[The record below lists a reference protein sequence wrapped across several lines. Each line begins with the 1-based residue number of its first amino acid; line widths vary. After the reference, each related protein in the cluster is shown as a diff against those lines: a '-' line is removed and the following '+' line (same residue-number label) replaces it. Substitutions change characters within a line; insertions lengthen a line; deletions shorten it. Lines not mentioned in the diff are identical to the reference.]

1 MSEVFATIALEGA
14 VMIGCDDKLDAGEGD
29 VADGWTVVR
38 SEETNEEPG
47 TGAEE
52 TPDATGLG

>member
-1 MSEVFATIALEGA
+1 
-14 VMIGCDDKLDAGEGD
+14 MIGCDDKLDAGEGD